1 MHWIDGA
8 IIVAFLGAT
17 LWIGFASGHNIQSF
31 KEYATGNR
39 NFSDFAVFCTVA
51 ATAIGGSATIGFV
64 GRFYDIGIIHVLAP
78 LGIPIAFMLIAF
90 GIMPRIKKY
99 YGCNSVGDIFEISYG
114 LPGKYVV
121 GVVSFILMLLASLA
135 QIEAMGLVIN
145 KLTSIPYVQSV
156 LLSSIILFIYT
167 GKGGIKAVTFTDVL
181 QFIVLAVAIPLMLGV
196 GIQKLGGFEHF
207 VQAMPSECWRVTPEG
222 LRRYLPLF
230 FLFSL
235 PTLAPMFIQR
245 LLLTRTVR
253 QGIRAFTSVGLFYFF
268 LMFFL
273 IGIGV
278 LAKILYPNL
287 INADQAVPTLIQNLM
302 PTGIKGFILAGSL
315 AILMSTA
322 DSSLNAA
329 SIVLAN
335 DLLFPQ
341 LKNLSEKQKLKIVRS
356 LTYALGLAC
365 VLVVLSLSSMYD
377 VLFEIEV
384 TYTILSLSTS
394 LIPLY
399 FCIFNRKINVRH
411 CFMCITIGLTVTIL
425 WQYFLK
431 PILNIDG
438 VFPGFLVHL
447 MCFTFFYF
455 KDRRQKIF
463 QDIQSEGLFEA
474 LSNEVRPCRSQ
485 SDYNT
490 QQNILLG
497 IFLLAVQIF
506 PILFMQMPPAFM
518 KVGFTLIN
526 GSVAILLIFS
536 NQFPNFYKK
545 YFVIVKS
552 LALFLCLP
560 VTSIYLIFFAENGCL
575 HLISFGLSILLM
587 NLLNEERSLKTSLFL
602 SIVMTVVVAF
612 SCFLSG
618 QPFTSPS
625 QIRGFHLFYII
636 GFSTV
641 LLAIWIKRNRCIV
654 KNMSARFITHDL
666 TAPLVIQKMII
677 NRNSSDPWSHKE
689 KSLLLRSINEAA
701 HIIDS
706 IAIRHPV
713 LNEENLNTLIEHVIE
728 QEQFVCKSLKIDFKA
743 SQTFKLRVDPF
754 LFQRVLKNLIHT
766 CIPALPSEFQGTFT
780 IRLFEDSNQQI
791 FLTLGDGLVSTKLD
805 HTIQAQINDSE
816 SYNIGIHFQELQKIV
831 LRWKAKL
838 SILKQTG
845 GISVCQIQFEPT
857 HQN

>member
-1 MHWIDGA
+1 MHWIDSV
-8 IIVAFLGAT
+8 IIIAFLGVT
-17 LWIGFASGHNIQSF
+17 LRIGFASGRGIQSF
-31 KEYATGNR
+31 KEYALGNR

-64 GRFYDIGIIHVLAP
+64 GRLYDVGIIHILAP
-78 LGIPIAFMLIAF
+78 LGLPLAFILVALW
-90 GIMPRIKKY
+90 IMPRMKKY

-114 LPGKYVV
+114 LPGKYIV

-156 LLSSIILFIYT
+156 LLSSVILFIYT

-253 QGIRAFTSVGLFYFF
+253 QGIRAFASAGLFYFF

-287 INADQAVPTLIQNLM
+287 INADQAVPMLVQNLM
-302 PTGIKGFILAGSL
+302 PVGIKGFVLAGFL

-329 SIVLAN
+329 SIVLTN

-341 LKNLSEKQKLKIVRS
+341 LKNLSEKRKLNLVRS
-356 LTYALGLAC
+356 LTYVLGLVC
-365 VLVVLSLSSMYD
+365 VLIALSYN

-384 TYTILSLSTS
+384 IYNTLSLSTS

-411 CFMCITIGLTVTIL
+411 CFICIIIGLTVTIL

-431 PILNIDG
+431 PTLNIDG
-438 VFPGFLVHL
+438 AFPGFLSHL
-447 MCFTFFYF
+447 ACFTFFYF
-455 KDRRQKIF
+455 KDGRQKIF
-463 QDIQSEGLFEA
+463 QDIQNEGLRQS
-474 LSNEVRPCRSQ
+474 LSQEPLQPQPN
-485 SDYNT
+485 YNA

-506 PILFMQMPPAFM
+506 PILFLKMPPVFM
-518 KVGFTLIN
+518 KAGFTLIN

-536 NQFPNFYKK
+536 NQFPSFYKK

-575 HLISFGLSILLM
+575 HFISFGLSILLM
-587 NLLNEERSLKTSLFL
+587 NLLNEERSLKISLSL
-602 SIVMTVVVAF
+602 SIVMVVLVAF
-612 SCFLSG
+612 GCFFSG
-618 QPFTSPS
+618 QPFTSPT
-625 QIRGFHLFYII
+625 QIHGFHLLYII

-641 LLAIWIKRNRCIV
+641 LLVIWVKRN
-654 KNMSARFITHDL
+654 SFIMEKHLFVRSIMHDL
-666 TAPLVIQKMII
+666 TAPLLIQRMII
-677 NRNSSDPWSHKE
+677 NRNPSDLWSHKE
-689 KSLLLRSINEAA
+689 KSLLLRSVNEAA

-706 IAIRHPV
+706 IAIEHPV
-713 LNEENLNTLIEHVIE
+713 LNEENLNMLIEHTIE
-728 QEQFVCKSLKIDFKA
+728 QEQFVYKSLKIDFRA
-743 SQTFKLRVDPF
+743 AQTFKLRVDPF

-766 CIPALPSEFQGTFT
+766 CIPAFPSESQDPFT
-780 IRLFEDSNQQI
+780 IRLFENSNQQI
-791 FLTLGDGLVSTKLD
+791 SLTFGDGLISTKLD
-805 HTIQAQINDSE
+805 HIIQSQIDDSK

-838 SILKQTG
+838 SILKQAD
-845 GISVCQIQFEPT
+845 GISICQIQFEQT
-857 HQN
+857 S

>member
-1 MHWIDGA
+1 MHWIDSI
-8 IIVAFLGAT
+8 IIVAFLGVT
-17 LWIGFASGHNIQSF
+17 LWIGFASGHGIQSF

-39 NFSDFAVFCTVA
+39 NFSDFAIFCTVT
-51 ATAIGGSATIGFV
+51 ATAIGGSATIGVV
-64 GRFYDIGIIHVLAP
+64 GRFYDVGIVHILAP
-78 LGIPIAFMLIAF
+78 LGLPIAFMIMAF
-90 GIMPRIKKY
+90 LIMPRMKKY
-99 YGCNSVGDIFEISYG
+99 YGCNSVGDIVEISYG
-114 LPGKYVV
+114 LPGKYII

-145 KLTSIPYVQSV
+145 KLISIPYIQSV

-181 QFIVLAVAIPLMLGV
+181 QFIILAVAIPLIFGV

-207 VQAMPSECWRVTPEG
+207 VQTMPSECWRVTPEG
-222 LRRYLPLF
+222 LKRYLPLF
-230 FLFSL
+230 FVFSL

-245 LLLTRTVR
+245 LLSTRTVR
-253 QGIRAFTSVGLFYFF
+253 QGVCAFTSAGLFYFF
-268 LMFFL
+268 LIFFL

-287 INADQAVPTLIQNLM
+287 INADQAVPMLVRDLM
-302 PTGIKGFILAGSL
+302 PTGIKGFVLAGFL

-335 DLLFPQ
+335 DLLFPHFG
-341 LKNLSEKQKLKIVRS
+341 NLSEKQKLNFVRS
-356 LTYALGLAC
+356 LTYMLGLVC
-365 VLVVLSLSSMYD
+365 ILVALSYNI
-377 VLFEIEV
+377 LFEIEV
-384 TYTILSLSTS
+384 IYNTLSLSTS

-399 FCIFNRKINVRH
+399 FCVFNRKINVRH
-411 CFMCITIGLTVTIL
+411 CFKCIIIGLTVTIL

-431 PILNIDG
+431 PIFNIDG
-438 VFPGFLVHL
+438 TFPGFLAHL
-447 MCFTFFYF
+447 VCFTFFYF
-455 KDRRQKIF
+455 KDGRQKIF
-463 QDIQSEGLFEA
+463 QNIQNEGLFQT
-474 LSNEVRPCRSQ
+474 LSNETRQRKPQ
-485 SDYNT
+485 SDYNTNT

-497 IFLLAVQIF
+497 IFLLVVQIF
-506 PILFMQMPPAFM
+506 PILFMQMPPASM

-526 GSVAILLIFS
+526 GSTAILLIFS

-575 HLISFGLSILLM
+575 HIANFGLSILLI
-587 NLLNEERSLKTSLFL
+587 NLLNEERSLKISLFL
-602 SIVMTVVVAF
+602 SIVMTILVAC

-618 QPFTSPS
+618 QPFTSPT
-625 QIRGFHLFYII
+625 QIHGFHLLYII

-641 LLAIWIKRNRCIV
+641 LLAIWVRRNSCIV
-654 KNMSARFITHDL
+654 KNMSARFIMHDL
-666 TAPLVIQKMII
+666 TAPLLIQRMIMSK
-677 NRNSSDPWSHKE
+677 NPSDSWSHKE
-689 KSLLLRSINEAA
+689 KSLLLRSMNEAA

-713 LNEENLNTLIEHVIE
+713 LNEENLNILIEHAIE
-728 QEQFVCKSLKIDFKA
+728 QEQFVYKSLKIDFKA

-754 LFQRVLKNLIHT
+754 LFQRVVKNLIHT
-766 CIPALPSEFQGTFT
+766 CIPALPDEPQAMLT
-780 IRLFEDSNQQI
+780 IRLFENANQQI
-791 FLTLGDGLVSTKLD
+791 SLTLGDGLISTKLD
-805 HTIQAQINDSE
+805 RIIQTQIDDSK

-831 LRWKAKL
+831 FRWQAKL
-838 SILKQTG
+838 SILEQTK
-845 GISVCQIQFEPT
+845 GISICQIQFEPT
-857 HQN
+857 SQN